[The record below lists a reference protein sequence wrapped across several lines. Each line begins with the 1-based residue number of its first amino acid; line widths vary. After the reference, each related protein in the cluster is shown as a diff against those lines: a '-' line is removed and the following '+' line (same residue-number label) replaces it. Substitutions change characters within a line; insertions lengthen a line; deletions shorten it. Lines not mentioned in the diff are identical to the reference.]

1 MSTPLAEEFW
11 RLAGEEAGVRTTP
24 VVAVQAL
31 LRAVKQLDTREV
43 TDRSGFGLAAFYV
56 YLREGAG
63 RADAGYSPPEL
74 ASGANLTQRSVVYAL
89 GALLYERVTGD
100 LPPRD
105 LGSARALQELPRGLT
120 AVLRCALSPTPE
132 DRFGNMA
139 MMRLRLEDFLREPG
153 AATETRS
160 GPRPAS
166 PPRSGPMAPV
176 GAKPG
181 ATGLTG
187 RMPRIVER
195 VRSPEERARKP
206 AGVRDARSADADGGE
221 FARGGGTGAGG
232 GGLGVGTGAGAGAA
246 ADDEWGPIKT
256 SERSR
261 GGTNAGTGARQR
273 PAGVVPITASRA
285 RPAGVLEPSEP
296 TLPGPGPEGGTL
308 PGLEPAGL
316 GPPMRLD
323 SEPLEG
329 TRPGPRSAADEPGP
343 SRRAEGTSNDKEI
356 VEATE
361 ERAMSFPLTA
371 PAEDPPPPPSL
382 SGRLQLAS
390 PSPSVA
396 AGDEVPLQAAAAATP
411 TQAPAAQPIEAAQ
424 PAEKARPEAAAAAS
438 APGPVSVTVPAVA
451 TPPAKAP
458 GGGNKLPLV
467 LGLVLVAAAAVAFLA
482 WPRKQASKQPK
493 VAVATPSPMITAQP
507 SPSVTPAGTPAATAA
522 PSPGATTAPSPSATA
537 VPTPSATAVPTPSAT
552 AAPTPAPTA
561 APTPAPTAPAGAA
574 FDPEGAGQRAVAQI
588 RVCFGQPR
596 LEQRIEFGATILFSA
611 DGIARRVYFPPESP
625 LPQAERACAHQLIL
639 GLDAGPAPTA
649 TMVLYKFVLDGQS
662 GTAQLLRR
670 H

>member
-56 YLREGAG
+56 LLREGAG

-89 GALLYERVTGD
+89 GALLFERVTGE

-105 LGSARALQELPRGLT
+105 LASARVLNELPRALT

-139 MMRLRLEDFLREPG
+139 MMRLRLEDYLREPG

-166 PPRSGPMAPV
+166 PPRPGPMAPL
-176 GAKPG
+176 GG
-181 ATGLTG
+181 RTGLTG
-187 RMPRIVER
+187 KMPRIVER
-195 VRSPEERARKP
+195 VRNPEERSRRP
-206 AGVRDARSADADGGE
+206 AGVRDERSADGDGGE
-221 FARGGGTGAGG
+221 PGGVPGPARTGAGG
-232 GGLGVGTGAGAGAA
+232 VAGAGGV
-246 ADDEWGPIKT
+246 DDEWGPSKT

-261 GGTNAGTGARQR
+261 GGASAGSAGSGVRQR

-285 RPAGVLEPSEP
+285 RPGGVLEPSES
-296 TLPGPGPEGGTL
+296 TLPGPGPDGGTL

-316 GPPMRLD
+316 GPPVRLD

-329 TRPGPRSAADEPGP
+329 TRPGPRSAASASDREL
-343 SRRAEGTSNDKEI
+343 

-361 ERAMSFPLTA
+361 ERAMSFPLAA
-371 PAEDPPPPPSL
+371 PAEDAPPPPSL

-396 AGDEVPLQAAAAATP
+396 AGDEVPAQAAAAPTP
-411 TQAPAAQPIEAAQ
+411 TQAPAAQPVEVVQPVPAAT
-424 PAEKARPEAAAAAS
+424 ARPEPAPAM
-438 APGPVSVTVPAVA
+438 PGPDAVV
-451 TPPAKAP
+451 AKAP
-458 GGGNKLPLV
+458 GGSKKLPIV
-467 LGLVLVAAAAVAFLA
+467 LGVVLVAAAVVAFVA
-482 WPRKQASKQPK
+482 WPRKQTDKKRPE
-493 VAVATPSPMITAQP
+493 VAVATPSPMLTAQP
-507 SPSVTPAGTPAATAA
+507 SPSVTPAGTPVATAA
-522 PSPGATTAPSPSATA
+522 PSPSMTAAPSPSATPAPSPSMTTAPSPSATPA
-537 VPTPSATAVPTPSAT
+537 PTPSA
-552 AAPTPAPTA
+552 TA

-574 FDPEGAGQRAVAQI
+574 FDPESAGRRAVAQM

-611 DGIARRVYFPPESP
+611 DGIARRVYFPPDSP

-649 TMVLYKFVLDGQS
+649 TMVLYRFVLDGSS